1 MSSTPPTQPAPTASS
16 NAQSNTQPLLD
27 VDRLDSRYGA
37 IKAVKGIS
45 FSILPG
51 QVVSLIGANG
61 AGKSTTLNTIS
72 GLMKPARGVI
82 RFEGENITGWRAD
95 RVAKRGVIQVP
106 EGRQIIANMSVLENL
121 EVGSHLYQGPNISA
135 ALQEIFDR
143 FPRLAER
150 RTQKAG
156 LLSGG
161 EQQMLAVGRALMMQP
176 RLLMLDEPSM
186 GLAPL
191 LVNEVFEIIASIK
204 AQSIAI
210 LLVEQNARKALQ
222 IADYVYVL
230 DRGRIVNEGSADE
243 LRADPRILA
252 AYLG

>member
-1 MSSTPPTQPAPTASS
+1 MA
-16 NAQSNTQPLLD
+16 LLEVHD
-27 VDRLDSRYGA
+27 LHAGYGA
-37 IKAVKGIS
+37 IRALRGVS
-45 FSILPG
+45 FQVNEG

-72 GLMKPARGVI
+72 GLIKPTQGR
-82 RFEGENITGWRAD
+82 ITFQGRD
-95 RVAKRGVIQVP
+95 VTGKRPDQVAALGLVQVP
-106 EGRQIIANMSVLENL
+106 EGRQVIANMTVLENL
-121 EVGSHLYQGPNISA
+121 LVGSHVRRDQNTEAELNR
-135 ALQEIFDR
+135 IFAR
-143 FPRLAER
+143 FPRLDER
-150 RTQKAG
+150 RDQKAG

-176 RLLMLDEPSM
+176 HLLMLDEPSM

-191 LVNEVFEIIASIK
+191 LVNEVFAIIADIK
-204 AQSIAI
+204 AQGVPI

-230 DRGRIVNEGSADE
+230 ERGVIVNEGAAVG
-243 LRADPRILA
+243 LRQDTRIIA

>member
-1 MSSTPPTQPAPTASS
+1 MSSMPRTQPVQPAPS
-16 NAQSNTQPLLD
+16 NAHPLLD
-27 VDRLDSRYGA
+27 VENLDSRYGA
-37 IKAVKGIS
+37 IRAVKGIS
-45 FSILPG
+45 FRILPG

-72 GLMKPARGVI
+72 GLMKPTRGEI

-106 EGRQIIANMSVLENL
+106 EGRQVIANMSVVENL
-121 EVGSHLYQGPNISA
+121 EVGSHLYQGANISA

-161 EQQMLAVGRALMMQP
+161 EQQMLAVGRALIMQP

-191 LVNEVFEIIASIK
+191 LVNEVFDIIASIK
-204 AQSIAI
+204 AQGIAI

>member
-1 MSSTPPTQPAPTASS
+1 MAQPSK
-16 NAQSNTQPLLD
+16 PLLEIHD
-27 VDRLDSRYGA
+27 LHAGYGA
-37 IKAVKGIS
+37 IKALRGLS
-45 FSILPG
+45 FSVEQG

-72 GLMKPARGVI
+72 SLIKPTQGRVI
-82 RFEGENITGWRAD
+82 FDGQDITGWRAD
-95 RVAKRGVIQVP
+95 RVTALGLVQVP
-106 EGRQIIANMSVLENL
+106 EGRQVIATMSVYENL
-121 EVGSHLYQGPNISA
+121 IISA
-135 ALQEIFDR
+135 TKTAKLDDIYAR
-143 FPRLAER
+143 FPRLYER
-150 RTQKAG
+150 RDQNAG

-191 LVNEVFEIIASIK
+191 MVNEVFRIIGEIK
-204 AQSIAI
+204 AQGIPI

-222 IADYVYVL
+222 IADYAYVL
-230 DRGRIVNEGSADE
+230 ERGQIAHQGAAAA
-243 LRADPRILA
+243 LREDTSVIA

>member
-1 MSSTPPTQPAPTASS
+1 MS
-16 NAQSNTQPLLD
+16 AQSTHLTDAQADTVRVNTGPLLE
-27 VDRLDSRYGA
+27 VQNLDTRYGG
-37 IKAVKGIS
+37 IQAVKGIS
-45 FSILPG
+45 FRIMPG

-72 GLMKPARGVI
+72 GLLKPTRGSVF
-82 RFEGENITGWRAD
+82 FEGQEITGWRPD

-106 EGRQIIANMSVLENL
+106 EGRQIIATMSVLENL
-121 EVGSHLYQGPNISA
+121 EVGSHLYHGPDKDA
-135 ALQEIFDR
+135 AQQAIFER

-191 LVNEVFEIIASIK
+191 LVNEVFNIIMSIK
-204 AQSIAI
+204 QQGIAI

-222 IADYVYVL
+222 ISDYVYVL
-230 DRGRIVNEGSADE
+230 DRGRIVNEGPAAA
-243 LRADPRILA
+243 LQADPRILA